1 MNAPNDGKMFLQL
14 CVTKRLLDKAQ
25 AKDIWQ
31 RSQQTGEQPQQILV
45 TLGLMAPH
53 TIGALAK
60 ELRQAQEPRV
70 IAGFRLIKPL
80 GQGGMATVYLASQIS
95 LAREVA
101 LKLISPQI
109 AANPEAAERFLR
121 EARVAAAV
129 NHPNVISIIDV
140 GQADGQLFMALE
152 LVTGGDAAQLAVRFG
167 GVLPEVRALELLI
180 DCTKGLQA
188 LFEARLL
195 HRDLKPANIFITKDG
210 IAKLGDLGLARS
222 EDGDDRM
229 TTTGHLVGT
238 PAFMSPE
245 QASGEGVIDIRSD
258 IYALGATLFA
268 LVTGRQPFIGNSP
281 IAVAAKALTE
291 ATPDPRTLNPT
302 LSALTATL
310 IMRAMSKA
318 PKDRFQTPEDMHEA
332 LRQALAKAPYTG
344 ASTMKLTGK
353 IATKSTSTFRRADTG
368 SITPVTLVPDRRTP
382 HSKRFRRTQPPR
394 AMISIAVLA
403 VLVFILILVI
413 MPSGR
418 PATVVG
424 PPLASIKA
432 SEGTSQASI
441 TTLPSAVPVAP
452 PAAVAPVAPIFSEKP
467 DASVAT
473 HVAVIADT
481 APPASSLL
489 PDKSII
495 GSPPVGAEPPKKI
508 SWASSQGKDKFGY
521 WLEIKIHG
529 VTQRLRWLPPG
540 ECVVGS
546 PPNEAGRDAVV
557 EAQSQVTFSHGCWMA
572 DTECTQSFWEAVGET
587 ILESDR
593 SPRYPINRVSL
604 REAIAF
610 THKLQAY
617 CGQEVVRIPS
627 RAEWERACRAGAK
640 TAYATGDAVESLAD
654 FANASPE
661 LLKRSR
667 KKFGTVIGLKP
678 VATFF
683 PNQWGFYDMH
693 GNVSE
698 YCLGQ
703 WESLPAQC
711 SDPAIRDDINL
722 QKGFLR
728 GGAYHHDVSANLRCA
743 AMPYL
748 GIDSRPPDVGFR
760 FLIEMSQ
767 HQPDK

>member
-53 TIGALAK
+53 TIGALTK

-80 GQGGMATVYLASQIS
+80 GHGGMATVYLASQIS

-332 LRQALAKAPYTG
+332 LRQALAKAPHAG

-368 SITPVTLVPDRRTP
+368 SITPVTLVPDRRTA

-394 AMISIAVLA
+394 VMISIAVLA

-424 PPLASIKA
+424 PALASIKS
-432 SEGTSQASI
+432 SEGTPQASM
-441 TTLPSAVPVAP
+441 TTLP
-452 PAAVAPVAPIFSEKP
+452 PAAPVAPISVEKP

-473 HVAVIADT
+473 HVAVIVDT
-481 APPASSLL
+481 LPPGSSLP

-495 GSPPVGAEPPKKI
+495 GSPPVGIEPPKKI
-508 SWASSQGKDKFGY
+508 SWASSQGTDKFGH
-521 WLEIKIHG
+521 WLEIKIKG
-529 VTQRLRWLPPG
+529 ATQRLRWLPPG

-546 PPNEAGRDAVV
+546 PPSEVGRVPDT
-557 EAQSQVTFSHGCWMA
+557 ERQSEVTFTNGCWLA
-572 DTECTQSFWEAVGET
+572 DTECTQALWQALGGKISGQE
-587 ILESDR
+587 L
-593 SPRYPINRVSL
+593 SPQLPITMISIK
-604 REAIAF
+604 EAIEF
-610 THKLQAY
+610 THKLRPS
-617 CGQEVVRIPS
+617 CGNAVVRLPS

-640 TAYATGDAVESLAD
+640 TAYATGDDVESLIGFVHAD
-654 FANASPE
+654 KKNFHTLHSDQAAH
-661 LLKRSR
+661 LSR
-667 KKFGTVIGLKP
+667 DLFVGPAP
-678 VATFF
+678 VAHFLS
-683 PNQWGFYDMH
+683 NRWGYYDLH

-698 YCLGQ
+698 FCLGY
-703 WESLPAQC
+703 WGHLPAKC
-711 SDPAIRDDINL
+711 TDPLTNDLEL
-722 QKGFLR
+722 QQGLIR
-728 GGAYHHDVSANLRCA
+728 GGAYDGSSADLRCA
-743 AMPYL
+743 ALPYI
-748 GIDSRPPDVGFR
+748 GEDKRTPNIGFR
-760 FLIEMSQ
+760 FLIENP
-767 HQPDK
+767 H

>member
-268 LVTGRQPFIGNSP
+268 LVTG
-281 IAVAAKALTE
+281 
-291 ATPDPRTLNPT
+291 
-302 LSALTATL
+302 
-310 IMRAMSKA
+310 
-318 PKDRFQTPEDMHEA
+318 DR
-332 LRQALAKAPYTG
+332 
-344 ASTMKLTGK
+344 
-353 IATKSTSTFRRADTG
+353 KS
-368 SITPVTLVPDRRTP
+368 
-382 HSKRFRRTQPPR
+382 
-394 AMISIAVLA
+394 
-403 VLVFILILVI
+403 
-413 MPSGR
+413 
-418 PATVVG
+418 VV
-424 PPLASIKA
+424 
-432 SEGTSQASI
+432 
-441 TTLPSAVPVAP
+441 
-452 PAAVAPVAPIFSEKP
+452 
-467 DASVAT
+467 
-473 HVAVIADT
+473 
-481 APPASSLL
+481 
-489 PDKSII
+489 
-495 GSPPVGAEPPKKI
+495 
-508 SWASSQGKDKFGY
+508 
-521 WLEIKIHG
+521 
-529 VTQRLRWLPPG
+529 
-540 ECVVGS
+540 
-546 PPNEAGRDAVV
+546 
-557 EAQSQVTFSHGCWMA
+557 
-572 DTECTQSFWEAVGET
+572 
-587 ILESDR
+587 
-593 SPRYPINRVSL
+593 
-604 REAIAF
+604 
-610 THKLQAY
+610 
-617 CGQEVVRIPS
+617 
-627 RAEWERACRAGAK
+627 
-640 TAYATGDAVESLAD
+640 
-654 FANASPE
+654 
-661 LLKRSR
+661 
-667 KKFGTVIGLKP
+667 
-678 VATFF
+678 
-683 PNQWGFYDMH
+683 
-693 GNVSE
+693 
-698 YCLGQ
+698 
-703 WESLPAQC
+703 
-711 SDPAIRDDINL
+711 
-722 QKGFLR
+722 
-728 GGAYHHDVSANLRCA
+728 
-743 AMPYL
+743 
-748 GIDSRPPDVGFR
+748 
-760 FLIEMSQ
+760 
-767 HQPDK
+767 